1 MIIKRRIAGF
11 VAAALVAGLG
21 AMPALAQKAD
31 QTASQFYLAY
41 RAAFDKAKSI
51 DDLLP
56 YMAKKNVDQVKAT
69 PEAQRAQ
76 MFGMI
81 KEMGALTNVKI
92 LKEAK
97 NGDGA
102 TLTVDAL
109 GPDKA
114 KTTGTIEILKET
126 KNGDGATLTVD
137 ALGPDKAKTTGTIEI
152 LKESGAWKL
161 GKESWSSGP

>member
-1 MIIKRRIAGF
+1 MIMRRRVAGF
-11 VAAALVAGLG
+11 AAAALVSGLVTT
-21 AMPALAQKAD
+21 PVHAQKAD
-31 QTASQFYLAY
+31 QTASQFFLAY

-51 DDLLP
+51 DELLP

-69 PEAQRAQ
+69 PPAQRAQ

-92 LKEAK
+92 VKEAK

-114 KTTGTIEILKET
+114 KTTGTIEIVKE
-126 KNGDGATLTVD
+126 D
-137 ALGPDKAKTTGTIEI
+137 
-152 LKESGAWKL
+152 GAWKL
-161 GKESWSSGP
+161 GKENWSSGP

>member
-1 MIIKRRIAGF
+1 MRMDRMGAF
-11 VAAALVAGLG
+11 VATMLVAGVVT
-21 AMPALAQKAD
+21 AAAPAD

-51 DDLLP
+51 DELLP
-56 YMAKKNVDQVKAT
+56 FMAKKNVEQVKAT

-92 LKEAK
+92 VKEAK
-97 NGDGA
+97 SGDGA
-102 TLTVDAL
+102 TLSVEAR

-114 KTTGTIEILKET
+114 KTSGTIEILKE
-126 KNGDGATLTVD
+126 G
-137 ALGPDKAKTTGTIEI
+137 
-152 LKESGAWKL
+152 GAWKL

>member
-1 MIIKRRIAGF
+1 MDRIGAF
-11 VAAALVAGLG
+11 IATMLVAGMAAG
-21 AMPALAQKAD
+21 AAPAD

-51 DDLLP
+51 DELLP
-56 YMAKKNVDQVKAT
+56 YMAKKNVEQVKAT

-92 LKEAK
+92 VKEAK

-102 TLTVDAL
+102 TLSVEAL

-114 KTTGTIEILKET
+114 KT
-126 KNGDGATLTVD
+126 A
-137 ALGPDKAKTTGTIEI
+137 GTIEI

>member
-1 MIIKRRIAGF
+1 MNMRRRIAAFAAMMLAAGL
-11 VAAALVAGLG
+11 VSAAA
-21 AMPALAQKAD
+21 PAD

-51 DDLLP
+51 DELLP

-69 PEAQRAQ
+69 PDAQKEQ

-81 KEMGALTNVKI
+81 KTMGALTNVKI
-92 LKEAK
+92 
-97 NGDGA
+97 
-102 TLTVDAL
+102 V
-109 GPDKA
+109 
-114 KTTGTIEILKET
+114 KET
-126 KNGDGATLTVD
+126 KNGDGATLSVD
-137 ALGPDKAKTTGTIEI
+137 AVGPDKAKTTGTIEI